1 MAGRSLAELSLYE
14 REEPPGGSEGETLEC
29 CILSN
34 LPECMQ
40 EAGRLFCSKCG
51 NAALQKVEV
60 VIGTDGT
67 EQFGVRKKHIIR
79 GTKFPLPKP
88 HVRPTNGTP
97 PVVVCMTAALTLP
110 LRAVPALVQLSP
122 CTVKVP

>member
-1 MAGRSLAELSLYE
+1 MRAWKHHESKAVENQGCLGLKQLSGR
-14 REEPPGGSEGETLEC
+14 
-29 CILSN
+29 
-34 LPECMQ
+34 MQ

-88 HVRPTNGTP
+88 HVSPMLILTSVALCMRASLGRAAPLVDP
-97 PVVVCMTAALTLP
+97 P
-110 LRAVPALVQLSP
+110 
-122 CTVKVP
+122 